1 MFAKLL
7 DTNNQSEEKVEE
19 DERKIID
26 NLIEERQKKSH
37 SGARIQQM

>member
-26 NLIEERQKKSH
+26 NLIEER
-37 SGARIQQM
+37 R